1 MPSPASKEYAAAGVD
16 LTAAAGVKRIIH
28 GLVSETHDES
38 VLSEDG
44 AFCGLYD
51 ADPASEF
58 VFASST
64 DSVGTKVR
72 VAQAMG
78 HHDTIGIDLVN
89 HCVNDILPSGA
100 EPLFFLDYIGS
111 SGFDADVISEIVR
124 GLSLA
129 CMLNGCALIAGE
141 TAALP
146 GLYQPGDYDL
156 VGFVVGRVPRSE
168 VKSVESVE
176 VGDALIALPSSGIH
190 TNGFSLV
197 RKVFGIDDD
206 PSVLRERVPRLGR
219 NLGDALLEPHMSYLD
234 ALRPVKHFV
243 KTMAH
248 ITGGSFA
255 KNVPRALPDWLMG
268 RIVRSSWEVPA
279 IFDFVQDRGRIEMDE
294 MFSVFNMGVGMIL
307 IVAPSH
313 VDDVLSACP
322 GSWVI
327 GDVIEAPRGSE
338 GVIYA

>member
-219 NLGDALLEPHMSYLD
+219 ELGDALLEPHMSYLD

-255 KNVPRALPDWLMG
+255 KNVPRALPNWLMG

-279 IFDFVQDRGRIEMDE
+279 IFDFVQDRGGIEMEE
-294 MFSVFNMGVGMIL
+294 MFSVFNMGVGMIV

-313 VDDVLSACP
+313 VDDVLSACQ

-327 GDVIEAPRGSE
+327 GDVIEAPRGAE

>member
-51 ADPASEF
+51 ADPDSEF

-168 VKSVESVE
+168 VKSVESVD

-206 PSVLRERVPRLGR
+206 PSVLREQVPRLGR
-219 NLGDALLEPHMSYLD
+219 ELGDALLEPHMSYLD
-234 ALRPVKHFV
+234 VLRPVKHFV

-255 KNVPRALPDWLMG
+255 KNVPRALPNRLMG

-279 IFDFVQDRGRIEMDE
+279 IFDFVQDRGGIETDE
-294 MFSVFNMGVGMIL
+294 MFSVFNMGVGMIV

-313 VDDVLSACP
+313 VDDVLSACQ
-322 GSWVI
+322 GSWVT
-327 GDVIEAPRGSE
+327 GDVVEAPRGAE